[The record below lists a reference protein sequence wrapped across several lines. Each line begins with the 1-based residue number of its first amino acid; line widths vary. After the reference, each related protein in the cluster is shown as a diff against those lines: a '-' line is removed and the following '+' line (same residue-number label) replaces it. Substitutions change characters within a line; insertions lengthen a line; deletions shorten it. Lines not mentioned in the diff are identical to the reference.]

1 MADEP
6 QGYKGDQDEPTIQTR
21 INRLEWAVFGVNGKG
36 GLLDT
41 LEKIDESVEQV
52 KTSVGRGQ
60 WLLVTATVS
69 FALMAIATIASFLH

>member
-1 MADEP
+1 MADSV
-6 QGYKGDQDEPTIQTR
+6 QGYKGDQDEPTIHTR

-36 GLLDT
+36 GILDT
-41 LEKIDESVEQV
+41 LEKIDESVEEV

-69 FALMAIATIASFLH
+69 FAAMAVATIASFLH